1 MGGGVLVSL
10 GNQRLWSRC
19 QLATPPPSTPP
30 TPLTPPPT
38 RPNARAAH
46 PPFRARAVPVLAP
59 RARRRACR
67 LRGRLA
73 GRWWWGARVWRHCG
87 VGASVWGA
95 ARAGAA
101 QLDCSS
107 RSSKRCRFT
116 RQPATARPSTSGR
129 TACPQPART
138 NTSGLADKAHACSYG
153 ICVRYSKNC
162 GLRALADTAG
172 SRRLVIPVVKRRQL

>member
-107 RSSKRCRFT
+107 RSSKRCRLT
-116 RQPATARPSTSGR
+116 RQPATARPGTSGP
-129 TACPQPART
+129 TTGPAQPART
-138 NTSGLADKAHACSYG
+138 STSGLADRTRACSCG
-153 ICVRYSKNC
+153 MTLRQSNR
-162 GLRALADTAG
+162 GLRA
-172 SRRLVIPVVKRRQL
+172 RRSAMRRAE